1 MGLPS
6 AWFSKQL
13 SSEPACS
20 LKLIRAGNGR
30 VTVTDS
36 NRVAFASALGAVVGG
51 LWGYLYLTESGRRF
65 RMQLEP
71 RIDDFL
77 NEMHRMQGTVHKA
90 REAAGESWASLQDIA

>member
-1 MGLPS
+1 M
-6 AWFSKQL
+6 
-13 SSEPACS
+13 
-20 LKLIRAGNGR
+20 
-30 VTVTDS
+30 TDS

-65 RMQLEP
+65 RVQLEP

-90 REAAGESWASLQDIA
+90 REAAGESWASLQDIANDVSRGGERTGQSH